1 MSRMSCGETL
11 GFVLVSI
18 VKQITLMEVCKMDW
32 NCSFICNIVHLQ
44 EVQVHNVSSI
54 QSCLKY
60 QKVFKKKKFPLLAGS
75 SQVQIA
81 DDSIT
86 ITTIG
91 QGFLHYQSKQP
102 LDPKNPMKMRNI
114 RVLGPKIWA

>member
-1 MSRMSCGETL
+1 MWGDVGVCSCFNRKTNHSNGGLQDGLEL
-11 GFVLVSI
+11 
-18 VKQITLMEVCKMDW
+18 
-32 NCSFICNIVHLQ
+32 FICNIVHLQ

-60 QKVFKKKKFPLLAGS
+60 QKVFQKNKFPLPDGS

-91 QGFLHYQSKQP
+91 QGFSHYQSKQP
-102 LDPKNPMKMRNI
+102 LDPKKPMKQEQHRGF
-114 RVLGPKIWA
+114 RP